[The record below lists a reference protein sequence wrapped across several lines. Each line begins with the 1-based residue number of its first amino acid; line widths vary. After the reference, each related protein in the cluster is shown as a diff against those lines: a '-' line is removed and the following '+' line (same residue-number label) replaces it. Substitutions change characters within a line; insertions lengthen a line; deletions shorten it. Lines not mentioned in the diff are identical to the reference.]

1 MTINRSAILK
11 VDIKNIDQTLDF
23 LDDFECEFD
32 EEVRQLVPRIKE
44 ELLYCK
50 QDRLAEI
57 NLLTRKVPENIYD

>member
-1 MTINRSAILK
+1 MSFDKTAILK
-11 VDIKNIDQTLDF
+11 TDIKNIDQTLDF
-23 LDDFECEFD
+23 LDDLECEFD

-57 NLLTRKVPENIYD
+57 NLLTRKVPENVYD

>member
-11 VDIKNIDQTLDF
+11 IDIKNIDQTLDF

-32 EEVRQLVPRIKE
+32 EEVRVLVPRIKE

-50 QDRLAEI
+50 QDRLSEI
-57 NLLTRKVPENIYD
+57 NLITRNTDYPNG

>member
-32 EEVRQLVPRIKE
+32 EEVRQLVPQIKE